1 MFYMCLH
8 IGEKKR
14 LFTKIN
20 IQSQFIQILGVCV
33 KVLLCDV
40 LEVLKLEVILTFNK
54 ENNY

>member
-1 MFYMCLH
+1 MCLH